1 MNAYIN
7 THNVEVI
14 AYVLLLLSL
23 GFILGLT
30 IAHRKQVN
38 FLDLIV
44 GSDGK
49 LSHSK
54 FWSNIALAMGTWAF
68 VYMVIA
74 ETMTEFLW
82 ITYLGVYTG
91 NKLLNTIVQSKYS
104 QQLGTAKEQKEES
117 KDDRND

>member
-30 IAHRKQVN
+30 IAYRKQVN

-44 GSDGK
+44 GNDGK

-104 QQLGTAKEQKEES
+104 QQIGTAKEQKEES